1 MPIIAGIAFIGGI
14 LILLMTSNDEDSDK
28 ENESDDKQSNNSPEG
43 EKVDVEKIRSL
54 RRELRHQ
61 LSKKKKI
68 SNKPPTKQ

>member
-14 LILLMTSNDEDSDK
+14 LILLMTSNDEDTKK
-28 ENESDDKQSNNSPEG
+28 EDESIDDSNNSPEG

-54 RRELRHQ
+54 RRELRNQ

>member
-14 LILLMTSNDEDSDK
+14 LILLMTSKDEDTKK
-28 ENESDDKQSNNSPEG
+28 EDESIDDSNNSPEG